1 MTDHN
6 RIKPAPNPST
16 KVWKASVL
24 TLFPDAFPGV
34 LAASVIGSALKH
46 QKWAL
51 EAIDIRNFSYNKHR
65 SVDASPA
72 GGGPGMVLTPEV
84 SARAIDSVRQK
95 GVARGSDGD
104 ELTRPLIYL
113 TPRGRPLTQKRVRE
127 LASGAGVI
135 LFCGRF
141 EGLDQRV
148 IEAKEMEEVCVGD
161 FILAGGEVA
170 AQAMIEACVRLLPGV
185 LGDETSAIEES
196 FEDGLLEY
204 PLYAKPREWE
214 DRKIPE
220 VLLSGDHKRIAKWR
234 QAEMEKITKERR
246 PDLWQK
252 YCQKITII

>member
-1 MTDHN
+1 MTKLSP
-6 RIKPAPNPST
+6 IKPEKSAQNPRKT
-16 KVWKASVL
+16 PWTASVL

-34 LAASVIGSALKH
+34 LAASVIGSALKDE
-46 QKWAL
+46 KWAL

-84 SARAIDSVRQK
+84 SARAIDSV
-95 GVARGSDGD
+95 ARDPDITGQ
-104 ELTRPLIYL
+104 TRPLIYL
-113 TPRGRPLTQKRVRE
+113 TPRGKPLTQKRVRE
-127 LASGAGVI
+127 LANGSGVI
-135 LFCGRF
+135 VFCGRF

-148 IEAKEMEEVCVGD
+148 IEARNMEEVCVGD

-185 LGDETSAIEES
+185 LGTEASTIEES

-220 VLLSGDHKRIAKWR
+220 VLLSGDHKRIAEWR
-234 QAEMEKITKERR
+234 RAEMEKITKERR
-246 PDLWQK
+246 PDMWQSYLK
-252 YCQKITII
+252 GKIK